1 MTQCERA
8 PMRSLVLCH
17 LALSLIHVETRCGWS
32 SPTRHIT
39 RSPRGLVDQIRSCF
53 YHFQIT
59 YFADFQ
65 LDNDVRNITT
75 RALFDAGLLVNFFQ
89 LAPSGYNQARTIL
102 HVVTWLCVRSSQTC
116 NNLPLCLLRYSM
128 TWLDLFEQL
137 VHNVL

>member
-1 MTQCERA
+1 MSTRESSFVTQCERA

-75 RALFDAGLLVNFFQ
+75 RALFDAGLLGELLSTRAKRLQSSAYNIARCY
-89 LAPSGYNQARTIL
+89 LA
-102 HVVTWLCVRSSQTC
+102 LCSVES
-116 NNLPLCLLRYSM
+116 NL
-128 TWLDLFEQL
+128 Q
-137 VHNVL
+137 